1 MTGILRAK
9 ALRRPYLRCGILMK
23 MRANR
28 RAESE
33 RMGSFVVNVVI
44 ALGFMMKGG
53 VPMNDK

>member
-1 MTGILRAK
+1 
-9 ALRRPYLRCGILMK
+9 MK

-53 VPMNDK
+53 VTMNDK

>member
-9 ALRRPYLRCGILMK
+9 ALRRPYLQCGILMK

-53 VPMNDK
+53 VTMNDK